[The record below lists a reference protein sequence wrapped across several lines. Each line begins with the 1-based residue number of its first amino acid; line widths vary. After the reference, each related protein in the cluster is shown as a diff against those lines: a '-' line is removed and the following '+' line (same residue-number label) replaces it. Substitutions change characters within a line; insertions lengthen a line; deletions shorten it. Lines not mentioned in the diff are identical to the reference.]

1 MIKFVAK
8 SPIRTAS
15 ITKTVLFFIRLP
27 FMIEAKK
34 LTFNLQMPVILKL
47 HIIQLFNL
55 FGLYF
60 AGNTHE

>member
-1 MIKFVAK
+1 
-8 SPIRTAS
+8 
-15 ITKTVLFFIRLP
+15 
-27 FMIEAKK
+27 MIEAKK